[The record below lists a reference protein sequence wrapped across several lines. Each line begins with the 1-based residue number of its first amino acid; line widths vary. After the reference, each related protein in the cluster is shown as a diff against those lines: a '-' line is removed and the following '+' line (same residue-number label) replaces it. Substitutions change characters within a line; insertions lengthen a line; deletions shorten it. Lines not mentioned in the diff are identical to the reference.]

1 MPHNILNKLIGKRIE
16 QTRLAGNSLILY
28 IQSTQ
33 GQNAGYSIW
42 IEPTWHMHNDQRLL
56 IGSRQLQVNCEDELN
71 QLGEPLQGLISK
83 QIGRIDINK
92 ITNDISIQIDHF
104 FIHTFA
110 VDPLD
115 DFMWQIKDLESNKLI
130 KASPKGIKLREFPK
144 N

>member
-83 QIGRIDINK
+83 QIGRIDINVSVK
-92 ITNDISIQIDHF
+92 
-104 FIHTFA
+104 
-110 VDPLD
+110 
-115 DFMWQIKDLESNKLI
+115 
-130 KASPKGIKLREFPK
+130 
-144 N
+144 